1 MKRRGKRGAARARR
15 NPPAA
20 TKRAGPRSPKAIEIV
35 GLVEALSADLGVGNG
50 LYLGSGIARLL
61 AETYEQRRGAI
72 PPWVQQLVAHYAGR
86 SHEG

>member
-35 GLVEALSADLGVGNG
+35 GLVEALSADLGVGN
-50 LYLGSGIARLL
+50 
-61 AETYEQRRGAI
+61 
-72 PPWVQQLVAHYAGR
+72 